1 MNKEFTYEIKVNL
14 QWENTIYAEDMYQAL
29 DLIKS
34 YFENEHNLTLEDDE
48 IISVKRWKEDE

>member
-1 MNKEFTYEIKVNL
+1 MNEEFTYGVKVKL
-14 QWENTIYAEDMYQAL
+14 EWENMIYAEDMYQAL

-34 YFENEHNLTLEDDE
+34 YFENEHNLTLKDDE

>member
-14 QWENTIYAEDMYQAL
+14 QWENMIYAEDMYQAL

-34 YFENEHNLTLEDDE
+34 YFENEHNLILEDDE